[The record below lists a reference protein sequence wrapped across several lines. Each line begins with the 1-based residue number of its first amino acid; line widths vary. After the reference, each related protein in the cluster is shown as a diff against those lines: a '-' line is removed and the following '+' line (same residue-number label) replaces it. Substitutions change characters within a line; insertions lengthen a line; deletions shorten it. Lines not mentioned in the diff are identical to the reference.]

1 MVVLI
6 AWIVA
11 VVVALF
17 VLGVV
22 GYGLWGSIRRFQ
34 RAVDTARRDLEPRLA
49 RLRPSGDA
57 GRHSA

>member
-6 AWIVA
+6 VWIVA

-22 GYGLWGSIRRFQ
+22 GYGLLGSIRRFQ
-34 RAVDTARRDLEPRLA
+34 RAVDTTRRDLEPRLA
-49 RLRPSGDA
+49 QLRPPGAA